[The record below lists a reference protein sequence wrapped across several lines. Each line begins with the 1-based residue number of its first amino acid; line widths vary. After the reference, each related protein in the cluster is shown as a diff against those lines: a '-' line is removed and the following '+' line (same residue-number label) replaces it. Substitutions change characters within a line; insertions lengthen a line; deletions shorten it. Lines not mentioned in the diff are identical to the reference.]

1 MMTIKQLVGDYFGAD
16 LLVPTRAWKAAGL
29 ERRDAPT
36 VGDMTVDEAE
46 AMLSM
51 PVTTTDGQR
60 FQANLFNTVLM
71 AYEECHRLG
80 QPAFERRWKMFIER
94 CKPVT
99 LSEMERRFTDEGLE
113 PPRQGKPSKFTLKV
127 GGKKVNQ

>member
-16 LLVPTRAWKAAGL
+16 LPVPAKAWKAAGL
-29 ERRDAPT
+29 VRRDAPT
-36 VGDMTVDEAE
+36 VGDLTIEEAE

-51 PVTTTDGQR
+51 DTATTDGQR

-80 QPAFERRWKMFIER
+80 QPVFERRWKLFVER
-94 CKPVT
+94 SRPVT
-99 LSEMERRFTDEGLE
+99 LAQVERQFSDAGIVS
-113 PPRQGKPSKFTLKV
+113 PGQSKPSKFTLKV
-127 GGKKVNQ
+127 GGKKIQ